1 MLESIMVLAP
11 MFVFL
16 VGWFVIGRLIPLAFK
31 DEPEKD
37 EAESPAEKEKDSAA
51 ANSESGKQE

>member
-1 MLESIMVLAP
+1 METIMVLAP

-31 DEPEKD
+31 DEDEKN
-37 EAESPAEKEKDSAA
+37 EESDSTADA
-51 ANSESGKQE
+51 QPGTVIKNNESEQER

>member
-1 MLESIMVLAP
+1 MVLAP

-37 EAESPAEKEKDSAA
+37 EAESSGDTEQDNTTQKQD
-51 ANSESGKQE
+51 SGKQ

>member
-1 MLESIMVLAP
+1 METIMVLAP

-37 EAESPAEKEKDSAA
+37 EAESSGDTEQDNTTQKQD
-51 ANSESGKQE
+51 SGKQ